1 MYPRFTLATGALA
14 LLAAFPAY
22 PASQDSDAIIVTAT
36 RQPMR
41 SNELLSDVS
50 VITRE
55 EIEDAGQSTVEQLLS
70 RQPGIE
76 ATANGGPGT
85 ISGIFIR
92 GANANHTL
100 VLIDGQ
106 RQGSV
111 SDGST
116 AFSRIPL
123 SQVERIEILR
133 GPASSL
139 YGADAIGG
147 VIQIFTRRG
156 EGPARVNASAGFG
169 TNNTNEVNAGVSGGN
184 DVVSYSVQ
192 AGYFGT
198 TGFNAM
204 SNPGNF
210 AYNPDRDGYRN
221 QNATASVAFRPAA
234 GQEFGFNLFNSDGV
248 SKYDNG
254 LNNDASN
261 KQTLSS
267 FSAYSR
273 NRLNSVWT
281 STVRAGRS
289 TDDSTNRTNGIA
301 DSVFRTDQDQFSW
314 QNDIKLPVGQAL
326 LGAEYLRQEL
336 TSTSVFVATERTV
349 RSLLGG
355 WNGSFG
361 DNRLQFNVRRDDN
374 SQFGAKTTGSAAYG
388 YQFTPDWRAHVSY
401 GTAFKAPSFNSLYFP
416 LSCFGGFGCFSG
428 NPNLRPELAKN
439 SEAGVDWERGRQRF
453 SAVYFNNRISDLIDG
468 TLPVPINVAKATI
481 SGTSLSYGAGT
492 GPWSGGV
499 NADLMRARDDDTGK
513 RLARRADEKLKT
525 YLAYST
531 GKWKLGGEWQLV
543 GERFDDTAN
552 TKRLGGYAVVNLYT
566 DYRLEKNWSLFAR
579 ANNIFDKRYELAQ
592 DFSTGGA
599 SVFVGVRY
607 NQQ

>member
-1 MYPRFTLATGALA
+1 MA
-14 LLAAFPAY
+14 
-22 PASQDSDAIIVTAT
+22 Q
-36 RQPMR
+36 
-41 SNELLSDVS
+41 
-50 VITRE
+50 
-55 EIEDAGQSTVEQLLS
+55 IEV
-70 RQPGIE
+70 
-76 ATANGGPGT
+76 
-85 ISGIFIR
+85 
-92 GANANHTL
+92 
-100 VLIDGQ
+100 
-106 RQGSV
+106 
-111 SDGST
+111 
-116 AFSRIPL
+116 
-123 SQVERIEILR
+123 LR

-156 EGPARVNASAGFG
+156 AGPARVNASAGFG
-169 TNNTNEVNAGVSGGN
+169 TNNTTEVNAGISGGT
-184 DVVSYSVQ
+184 DVVSYSIQ
-192 AGYFGT
+192 AGYFDT
-198 TGFNAM
+198 TGFNAV

-234 GQEFGFNLFNSDGV
+234 GHEIGFNLFNSDGV

-254 LNNDASN
+254 LNNDPSN

-273 NRLNSVWT
+273 NRLTSAWT

-301 DSVFRTDQDQFSW
+301 DGVFRTDQNQLSW

-336 TSTSVFVATERTV
+336 TSTSAFVVNERTI
-349 RSLLGG
+349 RSLLAG
-355 WNGSFG
+355 WNGSLG
-361 DNRLQFNVRRDDN
+361 DSRLQFNVRRDDN

-401 GTAFKAPSFNSLYFP
+401 GTAFKASSFNSLYFP
-416 LSCFGGFGCFSG
+416 LTCFGGFGCFSG

-439 SEAGVDWERGRQRF
+439 SEAGVDWEHAVQRF

-481 SGTSLSYGAGT
+481 SGTSLSYGGGIGA
-492 GPWSGGV
+492 WSGGV
-499 NADLMRARDDDTGK
+499 NVDLMRARDDDTGK
-513 RLARRADEKLKT
+513 RLARRADEQMKT
-525 YLAYST
+525 HLAYST
-531 GKWKLGGEWQLV
+531 GKLKVGGEWQLV
-543 GERFDDTAN
+543 GERFDDSAN
-552 TKRLGGYAVVNLYT
+552 TKRLGGYDIINLFT

-579 ANNIFDKRYELAQ
+579 ANNIFNKRYELAS
-592 DFSTGGA
+592 DFSTGGS